1 MTDFWLCFVPLFIA
15 VDAIG
20 VLPIFMNLTQGF
32 KRSKRWHVIIQSII
46 TATIVS
52 LVFIAIGKYL
62 FKMLGITVADFM
74 VAGGL
79 LLFIISIIDIIRG
92 EKKQRGIDPE
102 SLGAV
107 PIGVPLIVGPAVLT
121 TILVLLGEYG
131 LLPTFSAAMVN
142 ILIAGFIF
150 LLSESIYRILGKSGT
165 KTISKLASL
174 LLAAIAVMIIRKG
187 IIMFVT
193 AGIMPLK

>member
-1 MTDFWLCFVPLFIA
+1 MANFWLCFIPLFVA
-15 VDAIG
+15 VDAFG
-20 VLPIFMNLTQGF
+20 VLPVFMNLTGEFSHSQ
-32 KRSKRWHVIIQSII
+32 RRRVIVQSII

-52 LVFIAIGKYL
+52 LVFLVVGKSL
-62 FKMLGITVADFM
+62 FDLLGITVADFM
-74 VAGGL
+74 VAGGM
-79 LLFIISIIDIIRG
+79 LLFIISIIDIITG
-92 EKKQRGIDPE
+92 EKKQRGIDHE

-121 TILVLLGEYG
+121 TILLLVGQYG
-131 LLPTFSAAMVN
+131 PIPTVSAAMAN
-142 ILIAGFIF
+142 ILIAGFVF
-150 LLSESIYRILGKSGT
+150 LLSDSIYKILGKSGS

-193 AGIMPLK
+193 AGIMR